1 MATSENGMNLF
12 KVDNKKNRMKLL
24 YIFLALTINYSKS
37 KVLEIITTYWRIL
50 AQCSI
55 FITPEKVFWRLQGA

>member
-24 YIFLALTINYSKS
+24 YIFLALTVNYSKS
-37 KVLEIITTYWRIL
+37 KMLEIITTY
-50 AQCSI
+50 
-55 FITPEKVFWRLQGA
+55 